1 MGYDKSKLLAGLSA
15 LAQEPR
21 KAGDAA
27 GKPDG
32 SKQPLV
38 DLMVDPSYLR
48 HSSALINEALQK
60 GFDVLQLANGDIVTT
75 TTKTVI
81 HTYRWDPSKGAL
93 SKVKQPGAPRPR
105 RRKGE
110 LIEDEE

>member
-1 MGYDKSKLLAGLSA
+1 MAYDKSKLLAGLNA
-15 LAQEPR
+15 LAQEPQN
-21 KAGDAA
+21 AA
-27 GKPDG
+27 AKGEA
-32 SKQPLV
+32 KQPLI
-38 DLMVDPSYLR
+38 DLMADPSYLR

-81 HTYRWDPSKGAL
+81 HTYRWDTGKGAL
-93 SKVKQPGAPRPR
+93 ARVKQPGAPSRRR

-110 LIEDEE
+110 LIEDDE